1 MIPGEFDYVKA
12 GSVQEAIGL
21 LQQHGDDAKVLAG
34 GHSLIPMLK
43 LRLANPGVLVDISG
57 IGELKGVT
65 SGGGKVTIGALT
77 THAEIE
83 HNSDLKG
90 SLPIM
95 AEAATVIGDPM
106 VRNRGTF
113 GGSLAHADP
122 AGDWPAVALALG
134 AQLNVTGPDGD
145 RTIAVDDFFVDLL
158 TSDLQPGELL
168 TSIDL
173 PVSSGKTGMSYQKFS
188 HPASG
193 YAVVG
198 AAAVVTLDAAGNCA
212 SARIAVTGAGP
223 KAVRLTG
230 MEDALVGK
238 AITEESAAAAAAG
251 ATDGMD
257 LLGDI
262 YASEEYRAHLTKVF
276 AKRAVIAAAG
286 NAG

>member
-1 MIPGEFDYVKA
+1 
-12 GSVQEAIGL
+12 
-21 LQQHGDDAKVLAG
+21 
-34 GHSLIPMLK
+34 
-43 LRLANPGVLVDISG
+43 VLVDISG
-57 IGELKGVT
+57 IAGLRGVT
-65 SGGGKVTIGALT
+65 TGSDKVTIGALT
-77 THAEIE
+77 THADIE
-83 HNSDLKG
+83 HNSDLKK
-90 SLPIM
+90 SFPIL

-134 AQLNVTGPDGD
+134 AKLNVTGPDGD
-145 RTIAVDDFFVDLL
+145 RTIAVDDFFVDML
-158 TSDLQPGELL
+158 TSDLQPNELL

-173 PVSSGKTGMSYQKFS
+173 PVPGGKTGMSYQKFS

-230 MEDALVGK
+230 MEDALAGK
-238 AITEESAAAAAAG
+238 AITEESATAAAEG

-286 NAG
+286 NAS